1 MHISLCS
8 GLIFRRNC
16 RKSEGQESARRSL
29 IVYLRDIAHKCVCVC
44 VCVCVHVHVHAS
56 TCALISDTSIVQV
69 FVIVMRGMDVHTHF
83 TLVFTLISPSTHVH
97 PLQVRRPTD
106 EVHLPLKLAQNNM

>member
-16 RKSEGQESARRSL
+16 RKSEGQESATRSL
-29 IVYLRDIAHKCVCVC
+29 IVYLRDMAHKCVC
-44 VCVCVHVHVHAS
+44 VCVCVHVHVHVS

-69 FVIVMRGMDVHTHF
+69 FVIVMCGMDVHTHF
-83 TLVFTLISPSTHVH
+83 TLVFLHSY
-97 PLQVRRPTD
+97 
-106 EVHLPLKLAQNNM
+106 